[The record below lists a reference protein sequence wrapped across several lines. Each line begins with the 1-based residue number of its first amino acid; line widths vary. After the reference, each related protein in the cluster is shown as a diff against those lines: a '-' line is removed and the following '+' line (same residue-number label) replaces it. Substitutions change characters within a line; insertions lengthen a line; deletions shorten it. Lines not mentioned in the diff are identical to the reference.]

1 MWRILG
7 DRVLLER
14 DAGLSIEFPPNW
26 FTLRTMNAVVSKKV
40 CHEKPRTQTVPAS
53 AAPQSAVIP
62 LMSKEEGERLISQMP
77 QRSLK
82 EALEMMQT
90 VLGREMPLI
99 EGATRK

>member
-1 MWRILG
+1 MS
-7 DRVLLER
+7 
-14 DAGLSIEFPPNW
+14 A
-26 FTLRTMNAVVSKKV
+26 AVSKKV
-40 CHEKPRTQTVPAS
+40 CREKPRPQMVRAS
-53 AAPQSAVIP
+53 DAPQAVIP

-99 EGATRK
+99 EGGTRK